1 MLKIRPHHLMCMQ
14 MYTGHGY
21 DCKFVLHMNEVV
33 SKLDEIIIQEGCDE
47 ICTHCPHKKGQCVS
61 YEKVKRLDESVLSC
75 CDLHYGEHVRWNE
88 VAKKVRETIFETPMF
103 EKICGDCGWYDLCR
117 KTYNELR

>member
-47 ICTHCPHKKGQCVS
+47 ICTHCPNKKGQCVS
-61 YEKVKRLDESVLSC
+61 YKLRRKIHRL
-75 CDLHYGEHVRWNE
+75 
-88 VAKKVRETIFETPMF
+88 A
-103 EKICGDCGWYDLCR
+103 CGMKAAFLC
-117 KTYNELR
+117 KTTFLLLDIYIDFII